1 MSQCLSLRINKLLD
15 KAEIVSTLDE
25 LWYKCIE
32 GNDFKR
38 FEEKDFLSFSWVELS
53 INLDNKKNITELY
66 TRVAWLYNF
75 FDIDCQNN

>member
-1 MSQCLSLRINKLLD
+1 MDFFWASLRINKLLD

-53 INLDNKKNITELY
+53 INLDNKKIKQNYIQEL
-66 TRVAWLYNF
+66 L
-75 FDIDCQNN
+75 DCIILLI